1 MSDDWQEYEDILL
14 DDDSVRSLPVRG
26 VIIVHKA
33 FTVACASQSVL
44 ENVDEAAFVMGK
56 MEGTHQRTTPHAL
69 PKVPDAEP
77 RVRVCSSSTSE
88 CSRSPQLVQRAGP
101 GAPDHPRGVIFVED
115 AALRAR
121 GWTRVPQPPRLAD
134 QLDATHASHKKKQK
148 ALRPIDVAQV
158 QVLTWY
164 MCGDNALVAI
174 NFLGLLCAP
183 TATKTPAIPLSC
195 PTSGCPSPCA
205 AV

>member
-1 MSDDWQEYEDILL
+1 MICRSTRTYCWTTIPC
-14 DDDSVRSLPVRG
+14 VRLPVRG

-134 QLDATHASHKKKQK
+134 QLDAHTRLPQEE
-148 ALRPIDVAQV
+148 
-158 QVLTWY
+158 
-164 MCGDNALVAI
+164 
-174 NFLGLLCAP
+174 
-183 TATKTPAIPLSC
+183 TKGS
-195 PTSGCPSPCA
+195 
-205 AV
+205 

>member
-1 MSDDWQEYEDILL
+1 MIGRSTRTYCWTTIPC
-14 DDDSVRSLPVRG
+14 VRHPVRG

-77 RVRVCSSSTSE
+77 RVRVCSSSTSK

-115 AALRAR
+115 AAIACSRLDQSAAASPSGRP
-121 GWTRVPQPPRLAD
+121 TRCPHTPPTRRNKRL
-134 QLDATHASHKKKQK
+134 
-148 ALRPIDVAQV
+148 
-158 QVLTWY
+158 
-164 MCGDNALVAI
+164 
-174 NFLGLLCAP
+174 LGL
-183 TATKTPAIPLSC
+183 SM
-195 PTSGCPSPCA
+195 
-205 AV
+205 